1 MRKVLS
7 LFAVLLAITALVA
20 VASFTVLSVKG
31 VKASTGTCTATGFMR
46 DGINLTAAVIAA
58 PGSTTSGPISPTG
71 CNIGI
76 YIGPGVNATVSA
88 ATIAGYN
95 YYGIVNN
102 GGTAKIAGS
111 HIYQIGESPFNGTQ
125 HGVAIYFAYNSQA
138 KGSITNNLIWDYQKG
153 GIVVNGVGSSATVS
167 HNTVIGQ
174 GAVNYIA
181 QNGIQIGYGAK
192 ATVSNN
198 LVSGN
203 SYTGNGGGVPTDSGG
218 IIVVGG
224 ACYQDSLTIGIKIA
238 NNTVIDNDIG
248 IWLSNLDIDS
258 NNNCVPTQTP
268 TNIVINK
275 NISTNNYI
283 NNTSGGGPN
292 TPYQA
297 GIADQGKNDQITSNT
312 ICGAGYT
319 DNPTPPPYLY
329 SIDITATNTPTVTGN
344 HTCSGAPV
352 PPTSSAVSTAKL
364 HYKIVKAR
372 PIR

>member
-1 MRKVLS
+1 MVR
-7 LFAVLLAITALVA
+7 
-20 VASFTVLSVKG
+20 
-31 VKASTGTCTATGFMR
+31 
-46 DGINLTAAVIAA
+46 
-58 PGSTTSGPISPTG
+58 G
-71 CNIGI
+71 CEH
-76 YIGPGVNATVSA
+76 S
-88 ATIAGYN
+88 
-95 YYGIVNN
+95 
-102 GGTAKIAGS
+102 
-111 HIYQIGESPFNGTQ
+111 
-125 HGVAIYFAYNSQA
+125 
-138 KGSITNNLIWDYQKG
+138 SIPLH
-153 GIVVNGVGSSATVS
+153 GVGSSATVS
-167 HNTVIGQ
+167 HNTVIAQ

-203 SYTGNGGGVPTDSGG
+203 SYTGAEGADSGG

-248 IWLSNLDIDS
+248 IWLSNLDIDANS
-258 NNNCVPTQTP
+258 NCVPTQTP

-275 NISTNNYI
+275 NISTNNSI
-283 NNTSGGGPN
+283 NNTSGGGPS

-329 SIDITATNTPTVTGN
+329 SIDVTATNTPTVTGN
-344 HTCSGAPV
+344 HTCSGATV
-352 PPTSSAVSTAKL
+352 PPTSSAASMIKL
-364 HYKIVKAR
+364 HHKNVKAR
-372 PIR
+372 SIR